1 MILDKTIGPT
11 LVSFLG
17 DSEMYD
23 ETCHTPVS
31 SQNKIPVVGLL
42 IQGSPR
48 NIDHVLY
55 YVHNKM
61 PLVVIKGSGGL
72 ADVIGFAYEELLER

>member
-1 MILDKTIGPT
+1 MFIFYL
-11 LVSFLG
+11 LVG
-17 DSEMYD
+17 DEMYKEAP
-23 ETCHTPVS
+23 ETHVS
-31 SQNKIPVVGLL
+31 HKNTIPVVGLL

-55 YVHNKM
+55 YLHNKM
-61 PLVVIKGSGGL
+61 PIVVLKGSGGL